1 MARLKAAIRRIRR
14 DGFTPTEFHR
24 ICVAALFFLGAIIVT
39 GALVRLT
46 GSGLG
51 CTNWPNCSDTK
62 LVDVSSK
69 HAAIEQINRFFT
81 FLVGL
86 AVILAALAALV
97 RKPRR
102 RDLTWL
108 SLALVAG
115 VPAQGLVGALVVWS
129 DLHPAAVQLHMLL
142 SLVLIAL
149 AVILVVRSRQPD
161 GGKRVLTVTRRTR
174 AAVWGVV
181 MLTSLAVVAGTVVT
195 GTGPHAGD
203 EEARRFGFAI
213 TTVTRIHSVI
223 VWIALFAALR
233 LLWRLRTKPRDR
245 AVLASPLTAFLVALV
260 MQGLIGYIQYA
271 SKLPVG
277 LVLAHIAGATVVF
290 GLAVWMLTMTSEV
303 SLSPVNTVDEV
314 IARTRRQRKELGYV
328 EGPAPDVTAS

>member
-1 MARLKAAIRRIRR
+1 MARLKALIARVRRE
-14 DGFTPTEFHR
+14 GFSPTEFHR

-51 CTNWPNCSDTK
+51 CSNWPTCSDTK
-62 LVDVSSK
+62 LVDISSK

-81 FLVGL
+81 FVVGL

-102 RDLTWL
+102 KDLTWL

-115 VPAQGLVGALVVWS
+115 VPAQGLVGALVVWT

-149 AVILVVRSRQPD
+149 AVVLVVRSREPD
-161 GGKRVLTVTRRTR
+161 GGRRVLSVPRRVR
-174 AAVWGVV
+174 SAVWTVV
-181 MLTSLAVVAGTVVT
+181 VLTGLAVVAGTVVT

-203 EEARRFGFAI
+203 EKARRFGFAL
-213 TTVTRIHSVI
+213 TTVTRIHAVV

-233 LLWRLRTKPRDR
+233 LLWMLRNKPRDR
-245 AVLASPLTAFLVALV
+245 EELRTPLTVFLVALV
-260 MQGLIGYIQYA
+260 VQGAIGYIQYEA
-271 SKLPVG
+271 KLPIG

-290 GLAVWMLTMTSEV
+290 GVAVWLLTATMRV
-303 SLSPVNTVDEV
+303 SLSTTETIDEV
-314 IARTRRQRKELGYV
+314 IAAARRRRGKKL
-328 EGPAPDVTAS
+328 A

>member
-1 MARLKAAIRRIRR
+1 MARLKALFTRIRR

-108 SLALVAG
+108 SLALVFG

-142 SLVLIAL
+142 SMVLIAL
-149 AVILVVRSRQPD
+149 AVMLVVRSRQPD
-161 GGKRVLTVTRRTR
+161 GGRRVLTVGKRIRG
-174 AAVWGVV
+174 AVWAVV
-181 MLTSLAVVAGTVVT
+181 ILTGLAVIAGTVVT

-203 EEARRFGFAI
+203 EKARRFGFAI

-223 VWIALFAALR
+223 VWLALFAALR
-233 LLWRLRTKPRDR
+233 LLWKLRNKPRDR
-245 AVLASPLTAFLVALV
+245 EVLSAPLGAFLVALV
-260 MQGLIGYIQYA
+260 VQAAIGYIQYA
-271 SKLPVG
+271 SELPVG
-277 LVLAHIAGATVVF
+277 LVLAHIAGATLVF
-290 GLAVWMLTMTSEV
+290 GIAVWMLTMTTEV
-303 SLSPVNTVDEV
+303 SLSAADTVDDV
-314 IARTRRQRKELGYV
+314 IERTRAERRAARLEPTL
-328 EGPAPDVTAS
+328 